1 MDSVSPVNVPPKF
14 LTGGGEMGALLRA
27 HDWSASALGMPE
39 DWPFSL
45 RTAVGIML
53 NTNHPAYI
61 FWGEDG
67 ACLYNDAYMQ
77 SIGPERH
84 PGSLGQPAKEVWA
97 EIWDVIGP
105 QIEQVMAG
113 RGATWYENQLVPI
126 TRNGRRE
133 EVYWTYSYSPIGEN
147 SAPNGVGGVLVIC
160 SETTRHVLAER
171 QLTEQTARLLKL
183 FDGAPSWMAVLR
195 GPDHRFEFANDTYIK
210 FVGGRDLIGKTA
222 LEAVPEAEEQGLIAM
237 LDSVYSSGKRHA
249 AEQLSVLLQ
258 RSPRQPMEEVFVDF
272 VCEPV
277 RNETGEVSGIFIQ
290 GIDVTNRVHARSALQ
305 ESEERFRLIADSAPV
320 PMWVTQQDRTRSF
333 VNRAYLEFVGTSYED
348 ALLFDWRMILH
359 PDDHDR
365 IVADSI
371 AGEASLQ
378 PFVLEGRYRRADGEW
393 RWLQST
399 SQPRFDADGSH
410 AGFIGVAHDISEAK
424 EAEASLRASER
435 RFRFLDRLAEATQT
449 EADPEAVMAA
459 STRLLGEHL
468 DVDICAYA
476 DVEADGDTFHIR
488 RDWTRSGVPS
498 IVGDYSLG
506 KFGPVA
512 AAAQHNGTALVVNDV
527 FAELGHDQIFTS
539 IGISATICL
548 PLVKHGR
555 LAAMMAV
562 HNATPRVWLADE
574 VSLVHDVAERCWAH
588 VERVGADAILR
599 ESEQRFREQFENAND
614 FIFTTDLEM
623 RITSCNP
630 AVASALD
637 LTQQQLTGHLISEF
651 TPPETWERNKAMLAA
666 KLAGKGDSSR
676 YEVEVFDKKGSRM
689 MWEINSRLIR
699 DSTGA
704 PSGLHAIGRDITE
717 QIRSQRLLDQARIRA
732 ETESAKQAAI
742 LGQLAEGVIIADA
755 SGRITFVNEAATKLH
770 GVATLDVAPSDY
782 SATYRLL
789 REDGTPYPSEE
800 LPLARA
806 VLKGETVRDAR
817 WRIQRPDGTEVVAIG
832 NAQPV
837 LGAQGTQIGA
847 VLTVRDDTARHA
859 AELALRDVN
868 ETLEERVAMRN
879 AELEH
884 AHEALRQ
891 SQKLEAMGQL
901 TGGVAHDFNN
911 LLTPILGSLDLLQR
925 KGVGDERQQRL
936 IDGALQSAERARL
949 LVQRLLAFARRQ
961 PLQTVAVDI
970 GELITGMADL
980 VGSTCGPGIK
990 ISLSVAEDLPLA
1002 LADPNQ
1008 LEMAILN
1015 LSVNARDAMPDGGL
1029 LTLAAVG
1036 ETVDA
1041 GDSTKLAP
1049 GKYVR
1054 LSIAD
1059 SGIGMDEETVRRAVE
1074 PFFSTKAI
1082 GQGTGLGLS
1091 MAHGL
1096 ASQLGGALTL
1106 SSLPG
1111 LGTNV
1116 ELWIP
1121 ASEVQHL
1128 PQSVADT
1135 HAGHATA
1142 TGTILLVDD
1151 EQLVRHS
1158 TADMLIE
1165 LGYEV
1170 VEAASASEA
1179 LKIFAGEKA
1188 FDMLVTDHLMPG
1200 MNGAD
1205 LAAEIQRLHPG
1216 LPVLI
1221 VSGYADAG
1229 GIPEY
1234 LPRLTKPFRQ
1244 ADLLSALD
1252 EIVNAALVK

>member
-1 MDSVSPVNVPPKF
+1 MDSVSPVNVPPEF

-27 HDWSASALGMPE
+27 HDWSGSALGMPE
-39 DWPFSL
+39 NWPASL

-61 FWGEDG
+61 FWGKDG
-67 ACLYNDAYMQ
+67 ACLYNDAYRL

-84 PGSLGQPAKEVWA
+84 PVSLGQPAKKVWA

-113 RGATWYENQLVPI
+113 RGATWHENQLIPI

-133 EVYWTYSYSPIGEN
+133 EVYWTYSYSPIGES
-147 SAPNGVGGVLVIC
+147 SAPKGVGGVLVIC
-160 SETTRHVLAER
+160 AETTQHVLAER
-171 QLTEQTARLLKL
+171 HLTEQTARLLKL
-183 FDGAPSWMAVLR
+183 FDGAPGWMAVLR
-195 GPDHRFEFANDTYIK
+195 GPDHRYEFANDTYIK
-210 FVGGRDLIGKTA
+210 ILGGRDLIGKTV
-222 LEAVPEAEEQGLIAM
+222 LEAVPEAEEQGLIAI
-237 LDSVYSSGKRHA
+237 LDSVYSSGEPQA
-249 AEQLSVLLQ
+249 AEQLPVLLE
-258 RSPRQPMEEVFVDF
+258 RSPGQTMEEVFVDF

-277 RNETGEVSGIFIQ
+277 RNEAGEVSGIFIQ
-290 GIDVTNRVHARSALQ
+290 GIDVTNRVRARSALQ

-320 PMWVTQQDRTRSF
+320 PMWVTQLDRTRNF
-333 VNRAYLEFVGTSYED
+333 VNRAYLEFVGTSYDD
-348 ALLFDWRMILH
+348 ALLFDWRTILH

-365 IVADSI
+365 IVAESI

-378 PFVLEGRYRRADGEW
+378 PFVLEARYRRGDGKW

-399 SQPRFDADGSH
+399 SRPRFDADGAH
-410 AGFIGVAHDISEAK
+410 AGFIGVAHDVSEAR

-435 RFRFLDRLAEATQT
+435 RFRFLDRLAEVTQA

-468 DVDICAYA
+468 GVDICAYA

-498 IVGDYSLG
+498 IFGDYSLDD
-506 KFGPVA
+506 FGAVA
-512 AAAQHNGTALVVNDV
+512 AAAQRGGKALVVNDV
-527 FAELGHDQIFTS
+527 LAELGTDQGFSS

-548 PLVKHGR
+548 PLVKQGR

-562 HNATPRVWLADE
+562 HNATPRIWLTSE

-599 ESEQRFREQFENAND
+599 DSEQRFREQFENAND

-623 RITSCNP
+623 RVTSCNP
-630 AVASALD
+630 AVAAALD
-637 LTQQQLTGHLISEF
+637 LTQHQLTGHRISEF
-651 TPPETWERNKAMLAA
+651 TPPETWGKNKAMLAS

-676 YEVEVFDKKGSRM
+676 YEVEVFDKNGNRM
-689 MWEINSRLIR
+689 MWEINSRLVR
-699 DSTGA
+699 DASGK
-704 PSGLHAIGRDITE
+704 PSGLHAIGRDISE
-717 QIRSQRLLDQARIRA
+717 QIRSQRLLDDARIRA
-732 ETESAKQAAI
+732 EADAAKQAAI
-742 LGQLAEGVIIADA
+742 LGQLAEGVIIADG
-755 SGRITFVNEAATKLH
+755 SGRISFVNDAATKLH
-770 GVATLDVAPSDY
+770 GVAKLDVVPSDY

-789 REDGTPYPSEE
+789 REDGTPYPSED

-806 VLKGETVRDAR
+806 VLNGETIRDAR

-837 LGAQGTQIGA
+837 LGPEGEQIGA
-847 VLTVRDDTARHA
+847 VLTVRDDTARHS
-859 AELALRDVN
+859 AELALRDMN
-868 ETLEERVAMRN
+868 ETLEERVAARN
-879 AELEH
+879 AELEY

-925 KGVGDERQQRL
+925 KGVGDERQRRL

-970 GELITGMADL
+970 GELLAGMGDL
-980 VGSTCGPGIK
+980 VGSTCGPGITV
-990 ISLSVAEDLPLA
+990 SLSVADDLPLA

-1015 LSVNARDAMPDGGL
+1015 LSVNARDAMPDGGR
-1029 LTLAAVG
+1029 LTLAAVS
-1036 ETVDA
+1036 ETVDT
-1041 GDSTKLAP
+1041 GDSKQLAP
-1049 GKYVR
+1049 GDYVR

-1059 SGIGMDEETVRRAVE
+1059 SGTGMDEETVRRAVE

-1096 ASQLGGALTL
+1096 ALQLGGALTI
-1106 SSLPG
+1106 SSVPG

-1121 ASEVQHL
+1121 ASETQHL
-1128 PQSVADT
+1128 PQSTVESLDNPA
-1135 HAGHATA
+1135 AAA
-1142 TGTILLVDD
+1142 GTILLVDD
-1151 EQLVRHS
+1151 EELVRQS
-1158 TADMLIE
+1158 TADMLSE
-1165 LGYEV
+1165 LGYDV
-1170 VEAASASEA
+1170 IEAASAGEA
-1179 LKIFAGEKA
+1179 LKIFGSNKT

-1205 LAAEIQRLHPG
+1205 LVAEIQRFRPD

-1244 ADLLSALD
+1244 ADLLSVLG
-1252 EIVNAALVK
+1252 EIANAPAVK